1 MNKLAI
7 IIPAYKPN
15 YLAETLESLAVQTN
29 KNFRVYVGD
38 DASPHDIKKIV
49 DEFHNTLDI
58 RYHRFEENMGAFS
71 LVKQWE
77 RCVELSD
84 EQLFI
89 DAVDIEYCFRLK
101 KKYGLQTIVFPS
113 VIMKHAIGYPIKT
126 IFGFNASAYSA
137 FRTYY
142 LVRNQIY
149 ILRKYSNFY
158 TFKEKFGIINNY
170 ILKRLFILIFYETDK
185 FSKLKALIKGC
196 KDGLLKLK

>member
-113 VIMKHAIGYPIKT
+113 VIMKHALGYPIKT

-137 FRTYY
+137 FRTY
-142 LVRNQIY
+142 N
-149 ILRKYSNFY
+149 
-158 TFKEKFGIINNY
+158 
-170 ILKRLFILIFYETDK
+170 
-185 FSKLKALIKGC
+185 
-196 KDGLLKLK
+196 